1 MLRVTEVTTPE
12 GFASLHAPWN
22 RCLATSSNNTVF
34 LTWEWLYT
42 WWEIYSSRKRL
53 SILLFHDEGGELVG
67 IAPFT
72 LGLDG
77 TCCYCD
83 ENDDNHSVPCTV
95 ARAALG
101 YAALAETPGEP
112 E

>member
-1 MLRVTEVTTPE
+1 MTEPIDLLDEASWLFDSDHKDYLLAYQFLIGKRTVGDLRR
-12 GFASLHAPWN
+12 L
-22 RCLATSSNNTVF
+22 LAMARDA
-34 LTWEWLYT
+34 E
-42 WWEIYSSRKRL
+42 RL
-53 SILLFHDEGGELVG
+53 REALVG